1 MERPGRRPRNNSPVA
16 LVAKPVQTA
25 AHEVRALSTATTGT
39 KNAGKNT
46 NSGNEV
52 FLHNVTDWTIRQ
64 LCHLHCDSKRQRN
77 PGTAQAADTRSRHAL
92 AIMANVRGGTGA
104 RAAVL
109 AVAAA
114 AVTAV
119 VAVRRANHRRRKPR
133 QSGIGHRGGPAC
145 GDPAVGADTD
155 DLIFPNLRGKSILGV
170 GLACI
175 DNVLVVSASCSRE
188 WQWFCHT

>member
-16 LVAKPVQTA
+16 LVAKPVRTA

-52 FLHNVTDWTIRQ
+52 FLHNVTDWAIRQ

-188 WQWFCHT
+188 WQ